1 MVAMTAGDL
10 DEKMDNCLEFQMVAM
25 METLEVV
32 GLDKQRVACVAD
44 SWVRA
49 WDASLAVLRVLCL
62 VVYSVE

>member
-10 DEKMDNCLEFQMVAM
+10 GEKMDNCLEFQMVAM

-44 SWVRA
+44 SWVRLWA
-49 WDASLAVLRVLCL
+49 ASMVASKVLC
-62 VVYSVE
+62 SVA